1 MPRTKAPRG
10 EKTHEETNA
19 RHADSDRKRGR
30 PARTEVEPR
39 QMLALHL
46 LMAGKSRKEVADQL
60 VVTQKTIGRW
70 LREPAVMVEF
80 AHQTAAVSAEL
91 WTQFTAETVE
101 VWTIFRGL
109 LHSEDERIQ
118 LRAAT
123 WYLDRVLSLVSIER
137 VLEDGPRTMP
147 ALPPSLARYVGELPD
162 EDRGD
167 PA

>member
-1 MPRTKAPRG
+1 MPSTKAPRG
-10 EKTHEETNA
+10 ETHEE
-19 RHADSDRKRGR
+19 ADAKEAGTGRRRGR
-30 PARTEVEPR
+30 PTRTGVEPR
-39 QMLALHL
+39 QMRALHL
-46 LMAGKSRKEVADQL
+46 LMAGKSRKEIAEQL
-60 VVTQKTIGRW
+60 EVNEKTISRW

-91 WTQFTAETVE
+91 WTQFTAETTE

-123 WYLDRVLSLVSIER
+123 WYLDRVLSLISIER

-147 ALPPSLARYVGELPD
+147 ALPPSLSRYLELPD
-162 EDRGD
+162 EDRAD